1 MQDKPHGIGIGQ
13 ACAAAVHLVIG
24 EWQEE
29 RRVLT
34 TKTCFWRLLLSCV
47 VSTIPLQS
55 CLEAPAQGLTGISP
69 SSRQRGDCIKLVR
82 ICLVHP
88 TILKPRLAV
97 GRTSPALSQR
107 NGFSFDAVLS
117 FDSLG
122 GRRSPALPGPCP
134 GPCPHPPPC
143 ATPPSSPRS
152 LDTHARP
159 LPADLG
165 ALPTP
170 KPSQGDETLLSLG

>member
-1 MQDKPHGIGIGQ
+1 MTGRGSRCDPMQDKPHGIGIGQ

-97 GRTSPALSQR
+97 GRTSPALSR
-107 NGFSFDAVLS
+107 GMVSRLTLCCPS
-117 FDSLG
+117 IRWEG
-122 GRRSPALPGPCP
+122 GVQPCPALAPALAPTHP
-134 GPCPHPPPC
+134 LAQPHLRRQG
-143 ATPPSSPRS
+143 AW
-152 LDTHARP
+152 THTR
-159 LPADLG
+159 
-165 ALPTP
+165 ALYLQT
-170 KPSQGDETLLSLG
+170 